1 MTETEIILV
10 NSCLYINNAWNI
22 ILCSRHC
29 LFNILS
35 FQGILDIFIVLGNY
49 NKIGARIGTT
59 ATTITPTMTT
69 AILPIDSS
77 VSPNSLAAATPK
89 VCPLVPSASP
99 LAIGLDILNNLTI
112 LAPKA
117 EMTTAF

>member
-1 MTETEIILV
+1 M
-10 NSCLYINNAWNI
+10 
-22 ILCSRHC
+22 
-29 LFNILS
+29 
-35 FQGILDIFIVLGNY
+35 GNY

-117 EMTTAF
+117 EMTTAFKITASEVNSLTPPIPSDTGNAIAVVAAYCSWF

>member
-1 MTETEIILV
+1 MPGTQNNVPGIVCLIYLV
-10 NSCLYINNAWNI
+10 F
-22 ILCSRHC
+22 R
-29 LFNILS
+29 
-35 FQGILDIFIVLGNY
+35 GILDIFIVLGNY

-99 LAIGLDILNNLTI
+99 LAIGLDIF
-112 LAPKA
+112 K
-117 EMTTAF
+117 